1 MAVRGGA
8 QLGVVPTSEVL
19 IFFPRASAGKAMS
32 FAKGH
37 RFGSSSEKKKIRKAV
52 PLAALTLFINE
63 GYQLP
68 FNGHAPS
75 PCHALLPFF
84 GTGVGGAQPG
94 LFHDL
99 RRKPSK
105 GLAI

>member
-19 IFFPRASAGKAMS
+19 IFFPRASAGARE
-32 FAKGH
+32 G
-37 RFGSSSEKKKIRKAV
+37 FGSSSEKKKIRKAV
-52 PLAALTLFINE
+52 PLAALTLFIYE